1 MNREHEDRA
10 GGKSAARPRTM
21 QTGGRASG
29 EHAGAGEKVDEP
41 QSRVG
46 KAVREAGAQAQEAVS
61 SLGSRA
67 NSEARRLADRQL
79 SMGAEIVG
87 DVADAVRTAAERL
100 ERNEPQIAHLAR
112 KAADKLDDFSDAIGS
127 QSAEELWQASTD
139 FARRR
144 PAAVFGATAALGFLL
159 VRLLHPGTVRSGN
172 SGDGEQGAEQHGDQN
187 LQEPGGIGP
196 SGYAPAQEVT
206 GGLARRPGGGPVY
219 GG

>member
-1 MNREHEDRA
+1 MNPEHEDRA
-10 GGKSAARPRTM
+10 GGKSPERPRTM
-21 QTGGRASG
+21 ETGGRTSG
-29 EHAGAGEKVDEP
+29 EHAGAGEKVAEP
-41 QSRVG
+41 HSRVG
-46 KAVREAGAQAQEAVS
+46 KAVREAGAQTQEAVS

-67 NSEARRLADRQL
+67 NWEARRLADRQL

-87 DVADAVRTAAERL
+87 DLADAVRTAAERL
-100 ERNEPQIAHLAR
+100 GRNEPQIAHLAR

-159 VRLLHPGTVRSGN
+159 VRLLHPGAVRSWN
-172 SGDGEQGAEQHGDQN
+172 SGDGDKRAERHQHQD
-187 LQEPGGIGP
+187 LQEPSGSRP
-196 SGYAPAQEVT
+196 SGFGPAPNVS